1 MSPVVAESTSH
12 SRHPRSNEAGV
23 ALILAMVL
31 MTATVLFGIVSLES
45 TRTWVTTE
53 ELKTDRSSARTLAEG
68 GLDFLYYRV
77 KANPSYSGRV
87 TRTIGDWSLTM
98 SATQGSGYV
107 DIESVASG
115 EGVALGYRA
124 RALKSG
130 GFLPAGVAVRV
141 GDGVVLGP
149 ASAMKWSGSMQY
161 VNGMTVDDTA
171 AYSGRH
177 ATDADFT
184 DWTVDLSAYAST
196 ADTSHRA
203 GQTVTRVD
211 QGTHYGLG
219 DLTFSSN
226 ALRFSGAVGTEGSM
240 TFEGNGRGVTLI
252 ADPDST
258 VVWSKGDLVFKNIST
273 LEITGLMVVGGDLIF
288 ENVTS
293 ATVFGVAG
301 VSGNL
306 RVTNSVVAWEQD
318 PELESYQP
326 PYVSGGDGET
336 TIEEAWRKP
345 FTPTR

>member
-1 MSPVVAESTSH
+1 MIEAPDEPTADSH
-12 SRHPRSNEAGV
+12 GPRSRESGV

-45 TRTWVTTE
+45 TRAWVQTE

-68 GLDFLYYRV
+68 GLDFLYFRV
-77 KANPSYSGRV
+77 KANPSYSGSV
-87 TRTIGDWSLTM
+87 TRTIGDWNLTM
-98 SATQGSGYV
+98 SATQGAGYV

-115 EGVALGYRA
+115 EGVSLGYRA

-141 GDGVVLGP
+141 GDGVELGP
-149 ASAMKWSGSMQY
+149 SSAMKWSGRMQY

-184 DWTVDLSAYAST
+184 DWTVDLGAYGSIANH
-196 ADTSHRA
+196 SHRA
-203 GQTVTRVD
+203 GQTVTRID
-211 QGTHYGLG
+211 KGTHYGQG

-226 ALRFSGAVGTEGSM
+226 ALRFSGAVGTEGNM
-240 TFEGNGRGVTLI
+240 TFEGNGRAITLI

-258 VVWSKGDLVFKNIST
+258 VVWSKGDLIFKNIST
-273 LEITGLMVVGGDLIF
+273 LEITGLMVVGGDLVF
-288 ENVTS
+288 ENVAA

-318 PELESYQP
+318 PALESYQP
-326 PYVSGGDGET
+326 PYVAGGDGQT

-345 FTPTR
+345 FTPSR